1 MKNPCLPKHKHK
13 RLNRVYTMWQLK
25 NKHFRHMKLKLF
37 LLPIILLNLFV
48 YNTIDAQSVSFL
60 PGETL
65 PLDYSK
71 IFINGSGYDNG
82 TVCYFNKGKG
92 MLTIGIE
99 VQMDNV
105 ASWEEQRVA
114 LYYNG
119 SWHQIFELWTG
130 NPASFTSYPSW
141 DVNRFTTAGVY
152 DKLGGDITKTKITER
167 ANSAGFGSSFY
178 LKNLGFLSRYNGN
191 YLPQAGDVVNRITP
205 ADYTNFD
212 LQTEAFTST
221 YNYPVHDPAIS
232 SGVQAVLNTYSRSH
246 ADQTIGNLPGVG
258 CFQESPGRY
267 IVYINL
273 VNLPPDMLESGN
285 FRVHLYQNA
294 NTANDR
300 IYEWVY
306 NNQNFMNN
314 APISLTASQNLCG
327 KVTLNWGNG
336 SNTLPTDGNLTLKT
350 AIFRNGTFLAM
361 VNNSVNTY
369 NDLTAAQDVE
379 YQYSLRHVAFSE
391 SGKTYWRSPVTSNVT
406 GFIKKSPDEPISA
419 SASIDKC
426 NNKIDINW
434 SYNGTNPDRFRINY
448 STISTGTFAPLTTT
462 LSGGSRSYAHTGVTR
477 GQQLYY
483 RIYAINTCSVFSTSY
498 AVCDGISPAD
508 PAMATSVTATT
519 NTLTNTV
526 DLTWTDNANNETK
539 YEIVRTDDEGN
550 TVLTQINAGASSYS
564 DNAAAACRL
573 YTYKIRVYNDCV
585 LSGITSVSSATAT
598 LPPPSLGNT
607 FDATHKLTASKGYYS
622 NRVELQWSNNNGL
635 NVDLFKIY
643 RKQLGTALDSV
654 QISTAPAGSALYVDN
669 TADARVFYRYT
680 IIGVKNCNGSDLVTN
695 ITSDIGFRNPT
706 GLVSGHIEYNG
717 GIAVGG
723 AKVFVQQSGAVG
735 GNSLDFNNN
744 GTLTINDAATLEPG
758 AQLRCEFWLNPT
770 TATGSIVNKGTAF
783 SFSHNGTNWVASIT
797 ASAAASVTIPTSS
810 VSVGNW
816 NHIAMIYNGSVF
828 KTFINGIFSGSV
840 AATGSI
846 TDNTNNLVFGSA
858 TSDFYLD
865 EFRLMGQAASDSII
879 SVESN
884 RILNGDETGFNCNL
898 HFNEA
903 VGSYAYDVSKVG
915 TFFNGNHGTMSTNV
929 SWSTNKPTSSQL
941 GYFGVTNALGNY
953 LVTGIQYLGTGE
965 NFNLVPSYV
974 THSFTPNSRS
984 VYIGD
989 GSFVY
994 NNQDFIDNSS
1004 FSVTGT
1010 LFYKNTTCAVPD
1022 AVLTLDGNA
1031 IISGGQQVKTDANGT
1046 FSITVPIGNHYIGIE
1061 KTGHDMVLGGRYPVT
1076 GTRNFQAPVSGIQ
1089 FLDSTLRK
1097 VVGRVVG
1104 GDVQG
1109 DKIANLGKSINNIGK
1124 AYIKLASPSSS
1135 SPCFTTSVITNTL
1148 TGEYEFNIPPVQYEI
1163 AQAYVMSNSLT
1174 ISMTVPNSLKFQS
1187 NTFDLTNTIFE
1198 KTEKDSLFV
1207 TLGTGTNQRDSLI
1220 GIDSVSY
1227 HKRIDFIHYST
1238 PTLGLSD
1245 TIGGRFIG
1253 EKYVTLP
1260 TTPSSTVSIIP
1271 SSTSNWGPLNFPVF
1285 KQGNRYKAKITAVQ
1299 TYTNGDTPSMVD
1311 TVKLNGLVTIAN
1323 NLVDGID
1330 PTPNVSLN
1338 NGVAYYSFTC
1348 GSPNTATY
1356 TPNFL
1361 SYTKA
1366 MQINI
1371 TPEGQPTYS
1380 LSPNATTTV
1389 SPGYNMYR
1397 AYVTGAL
1404 LDGTGFATVGPERI
1418 DMILRDPPGS
1428 GSSSTWSSGTS
1439 TSKVENIYNGGGVN
1453 QELSTEI
1460 AVGTKQYVGLGVAVE
1475 IETGTE
1481 LEVGLQTTI
1490 SGGKANQYTETV
1502 TTLNEVSTRDDAD
1515 NVGAK
1520 ADIFVGRSRNWYMG
1534 PTINIEMRPASTC
1547 TMVECVGPTIGG
1559 YRLAKIS
1566 GLSLAPGEVK
1576 TRFSYTQNEI
1586 EENVIPTLEAL
1597 RLSFFTRAGSRY
1609 TSVVPVSD
1617 SRFGANN
1624 DDPLWA
1630 SPSSTTPA
1638 VFEKAFDRSG
1648 PSYTF
1653 NYATGTNTVITYINN
1668 NVFPP
1673 AVSTATLPIEVED
1686 SVRIINN
1693 QIRLWKEALKDNE
1706 KEKYQCVNNLAGS
1719 LVDNFSLG
1727 SAVLN
1732 NAYTVSFEDTEE
1744 KSFEYSQDA
1753 AATYTVKAKVAGT
1766 GVEFEG
1772 GTTLNYSR
1780 SVTQSTTTTTENTF
1794 QYTLTDGDPGDLMSV
1809 DVYRMPMGNVF
1820 VTRGGQT
1827 MCPYE
1832 DKVVLHYF
1840 DPTNPSAWISSHTYN
1855 ENGFHTLSPATIK
1868 REVPDIVI
1876 DGSTS
1881 STKYNIPSNQAAS
1894 FQLQLS
1900 NQSLLT
1906 VNNSVDLQV
1915 RIESTSN
1922 PNGAI
1927 LKIDGQNAN
1936 DVFNIPSGGSVNK
1949 VLTVERGPVEIEYD
1963 SLMVIFSSAC
1973 SSDIADTAYVS
1984 VHFIPT
1990 CTDLAIT
1997 VPTNNFIVNNSNN
2010 SLQNIVIGDY
2020 NYNYGAAINSSTL
2033 TSPAHPYYG
2042 FEKIGYEIKPSNT
2055 STWLQIQE
2063 FYKYPTA
2070 VGSNSLYP
2078 IPNNQVYTQ
2087 YSWSVTPN
2095 NYADGNYEIRAVSS
2109 CYNKDGSYATVY
2121 SPVLQ
2126 GVMDR
2131 VNPHPFGTPSP
2142 ADGILDPNDDISI
2155 QFNEPIDISSLN
2167 YAPISNPGSTFDIR
2181 GVLNGTTLR
2190 HSESLNFDGTAD
2202 YAEVTGG
2209 VSLQKRSFTFEF
2221 WAKFNPTGVEQT
2233 VISQGTDAVQKM
2245 SIGFDAANKLKFAM
2259 GGQIALSINPIT
2271 LPTDWHHYVVVYDY
2285 PNADASLFVDGALA
2299 GTNNNFLVDYIG
2311 SGKLAFGKALPA
2323 NNNFLNGN
2331 AHEIRLWSK
2340 ARTISE
2346 ITVTMNKALS
2356 RNQSGLVYNWKMDE
2370 ATGAVASDDIRS
2382 RNADI
2387 YGATWEVNPN
2397 GNAVQL
2403 SSATNDNIKVSS
2415 GNIAINK
2422 EMDFTLE
2429 FWFNSTQSGVSTL
2442 FSNGEGIATS
2452 ADSLDAWTI
2461 QKDAAGK
2468 IHVYHKGLDFV
2479 ASTTNYYDG
2488 SWHHFALVMQRTGN
2502 LSAYVDGNLQ
2512 NSIQGISFNNLAG
2525 ANMYLGAKAVI
2536 AGTTTTLSNYFDGK
2550 MDEFRLWNTAR
2561 KAEQVKRDK
2570 QNRMLGNEHGLLAYL
2585 PFENY
2590 TVVLGTPS
2598 LTPTFNNQS
2607 LETLTVTSQS
2617 AATLIAQTPT
2627 IKLPRPIQSVNYTW
2641 SLNNDKII
2649 LTTNTSPDQLENVT
2663 LDITVKNALDMHGNK
2678 MQSPKTWIAYINKN
2692 QVKWQDDQF
2701 DFEKTVDSVITF
2713 VAPIVNSGGAQ
2724 KAFTID
2730 GLPSWMTANI
2740 TSGTIAP
2747 NSVQNITFTIPAGG
2761 SIGDYDAEVSV
2772 TTDFNFAEI
2781 LRVNLKV
2788 KGTAPTWT
2796 VNPANFN
2803 YSMNIFGQ
2811 LKIDNVIATN
2821 IGNKI
2826 AAFNNGVICGVA
2838 NLQYLPAY
2846 DRYEVFLNVYSNQI
2860 TGDSIRFN
2868 IYDAASGL
2876 TFVNV
2881 TPSLMFVDNDIV
2893 GTVTSPITFVANTE
2907 ISRNIP
2913 LNAGWTW
2920 VSFPLK
2926 SNKLL
2931 TSNSLM
2937 TSITPSNGDIST
2949 GITDYDQYDSGMG
2962 WIGNI
2967 SQNGGYKNNQSYK
2980 IKKAIADTLI
2990 HIGARLN
2997 PDSAQAQIN
3006 VVPGWNWIGYV
3017 SNKNVGVAEAL
3028 GNYNAQTG
3036 DLIKSQY
3043 EFAYYDNLIGWTGSL
3058 THMKPTLGYMLKSTG
3073 TSTFSYP
3080 LSTFIGK
3087 MAQTTDVNQVA
3098 QNIFPFTPEQYSN
3111 TMSAII
3117 TSNICNDALDN
3128 GNVAVG
3134 AFDNTNTLRGYAY
3147 PTLVNSNYKFF
3158 LTLYSNTDGEN
3169 LNIKYFNTTDGLVA
3183 PTNTVITFA
3192 TDALVGTP
3200 SSPFIANVAVSEACH
3215 VVEITTGVNQID
3227 NSNTINVYPN
3237 PFEDNLTLTFTKS
3250 VNAKIELLDVLG
3262 KVVYSS
3268 DIKDKKEFN
3277 MNLDRNK
3284 TNLAIGMYYIRLTGD
3299 VNTQIK
3305 VVKTK

>member
-1 MKNPCLPKHKHK
+1 MA
-13 RLNRVYTMWQLK
+13 
-25 NKHFRHMKLKLF
+25 LF
-37 LLPIILLNLFV
+37 
-48 YNTIDAQSVSFL
+48 Y
-60 PGETL
+60 G
-65 PLDYSK
+65 
-71 IFINGSGYDNG
+71 G
-82 TVCYFNKGKG
+82 T
-92 MLTIGIE
+92 
-99 VQMDNV
+99 
-105 ASWEEQRVA
+105 
-114 LYYNG
+114 
-119 SWHQIFELWTG
+119 WHQVYEVWTG
-130 NPASFTSYPSW
+130 TPNTFTSNSAW
-141 DVNRFTTAGVY
+141 DVNRYATAGVY
-152 DKLGGDITKTKITER
+152 PSLPAVSNDSKIVEYNTSGG
-167 ANSAGFGSSFY
+167 AGSSY
-178 LKNLGFLSRYNGN
+178 LVNKGNLRRYNGN
-191 YLPQAGDVVNRITP
+191 YLPLAGDVVNR
-205 ADYTNFD
+205 TNVSQYANFSI
-212 LQTEAFTST
+212 QTIPFSNS
-221 YNYPVHDPAIS
+221 YNYPVSNPDIAT
-232 SGVQAVLNTYSRSH
+232 GVQAVSVGADRNH
-246 ADQTIGNLPGVG
+246 ANQNIGNLPGVG
-258 CFQESPGRY
+258 AYEPAGGRG

-273 VNLPPDMLESGN
+273 SNLPPDMLELGN
-285 FRVHLYQNA
+285 FRVHLYQNS
-294 NTANDR
+294 NTAHDR

-306 NNQNFMNN
+306 TNQNFMTN
-314 APISLTASQNLCG
+314 APLSLSASNNKCG
-327 KVTLNWGNG
+327 MVTLNWGN
-336 SNTLPTDGNLTLKT
+336 STNTMPTDGTMDLKT
-350 AIFRNGTFLAM
+350 VIFRDGNYLAM
-361 VNNSVNTY
+361 VNGNVSTY
-369 NDLTAAQDVE
+369 NDVTAAQDVT
-379 YQYSLRHVAFSE
+379 YQYSLKHVAWSE
-391 SGKTYWRSPVTSNVT
+391 SYHTYFKSPSCSNVS
-406 GFIKKSPDEPISA
+406 GNVKPSPDEPITTT
-419 SASIDKC
+419 ASIDKC
-426 NNKIDINW
+426 DNKIVLNW
-434 SYNGTNPDRFRINY
+434 GFNGVNPDRFRIDY
-448 STISTGTFAPLTTT
+448 STTSTGTYTTITST
-462 LSGGSRSYAHTGVTR
+462 LGGGTRSYTHTGLLR
-477 GQQLYY
+477 GQNYFY
-483 RIYAINTCSVFSTSY
+483 RLYAISSCSVLSTTY
-498 AVCDGISPAD
+498 ASCNGISPAD
-508 PAMATSVTATT
+508 PTMATSITAVS
-519 NTLTNTV
+519 NTVTNTV
-526 DLTWTDNANNETK
+526 DLTWADNANNETK
-539 YEIVRTDDEGN
+539 YQIVRTDDEGN
-550 TVLTQINAGASSYS
+550 TVLTDVNANQTVYNDAS
-564 DNAAAACRL
+564 AAACRL
-573 YTYKIRVYNDCV
+573 YTYKIRVFNDCV
-585 LSGITSVSSATAT
+585 LSGIVSTSQATVT
-598 LPPPSLGNT
+598 LPPPNLSNT
-607 FDATHKLTASKGYYS
+607 FNSTKKITASKGYFS
-622 NRVELQWSNNNGL
+622 NRVELSWSNNNGL
-635 NVDLFKIY
+635 NIDVFKIY
-643 RKQLGTALDSV
+643 RKQLGTLLDSV
-654 QISTAPAGSALYVDN
+654 QIAAPNAGSGLYVDN

-680 IIGVKNCNGSDLVTN
+680 IVGVKQCNGADLLTN
-695 ITSDIGFRNPT
+695 ISSDIGFRNPT
-706 GLVSGHIEYNG
+706 GLVSGHIEYTG

-723 AKVFVQQSGAVG
+723 AKVFVQQSGSSLA
-735 GNSLDFNNN
+735 GNSLKFSPT
-744 GTLTINDAATLEPG
+744 GTLSIADGVKLEPG
-758 AQLRCEFWLNPT
+758 AQMRCEFWLKPT
-770 TATGSIVNKGTAF
+770 IAATGNILNKANAF
-783 SFSHNGTNWVASIT
+783 SFSYNGTNWVAGIYTGGTQKTVTVPT
-797 ASAAASVTIPTSS
+797 ASVIIN
-810 VSVGNW
+810 NW
-816 NHIAMIYNGSVF
+816 NHVAMVYTGSAFKIFMNGVYS
-828 KTFINGIFSGSV
+828 SSV

-846 TDNTNNLVFGSA
+846 DDNANNLVFGGA
-858 TSDFYLD
+858 TTDFYLD
-865 EFRLMGQAASDSII
+865 EFRLLGQSQTDSVI
-879 SVESN
+879 SVEAN
-884 RILNGDETGFNCNL
+884 RILNGDEASFKCNL
-898 HFNEA
+898 HFNEN

-915 TFFNGNHGTMSTNV
+915 NFFNENHAAFTNTNV
-929 SWSTNKPTSSQL
+929 AWSADIPTSSQL

-953 LVTGIQYLGTGE
+953 VVSGIQYIGSGE
-965 NFNLVPSYV
+965 NFNLVPNYQ
-974 THSFTPNSRS
+974 THAFTPNSRA

-989 GSFVY
+989 GTNVF
-994 NNQDFIDNSS
+994 NNQDFIDISS
-1004 FSVTGT
+1004 FPVTGS
-1010 LFYKNTTCAVPD
+1010 LFYKGTTCAVSD

-1031 IISGGQQVKTDANGT
+1031 MISGGQQVKTDANGT
-1046 FSITVPIGNHYIGIE
+1046 FSISVPIGNHYIGIE

-1076 GTRNFQAPVSGIQ
+1076 GTHNFQAPISGIT
-1089 FLDSTLRK
+1089 FRDSTLRK

-1124 AYIKLASPSSS
+1124 AYIELASPLTGA
-1135 SPCFTTSVITNTL
+1135 PCFTTAVITNTV
-1148 TGEYEFNIPPVQYEI
+1148 TGEYEFNIPPVQYKI
-1163 AQAYVMSNSLT
+1163 TQAYVMTNSVNINIAT
-1174 ISMTVPNSLKFQS
+1174 PNSLKFPS
-1187 NTFDLTNTIFE
+1187 NTFDLTNTIF
-1198 KTEKDSLFV
+1198 KTTEKDSIFV
-1207 TLGTGTNQRDSLI
+1207 TLGSGSTLRDSLI
-1220 GIDSVSY
+1220 DIDSVSF

-1238 PTLGLSD
+1238 PTLGLTD
-1245 TIGGRFIG
+1245 TLGNRFIG
-1253 EKYVTLP
+1253 EKFVTLP
-1260 TTPSSTVSIIP
+1260 TTPASTVSVIP
-1271 SSTSNWGPLNFPVF
+1271 SSTSNWGPLGFPVF
-1285 KQGNRYKAKITAVQ
+1285 KQKNYYKARITAVQ
-1299 TYTNGDTPSMVD
+1299 TYTNSDTPSMVD
-1311 TVKLNGLVTIAN
+1311 TVKLNGLVTVAN
-1323 NLVDGID
+1323 NLIDGVD
-1330 PTPNVSLN
+1330 PNPNVSLN
-1338 NGVAYYSFTC
+1338 NGVAYYPFIC

-1371 TPEGQPTYS
+1371 TPEGQPSYS

-1397 AYVTGAL
+1397 AYVLGAL

-1439 TSKVENIYNGGGVN
+1439 TTKVENIYNGGGVN
-1453 QELSTEI
+1453 QELSAEI

-1515 NVGAK
+1515 NVGAS

-1547 TMVECVGPTIGG
+1547 TLIECVGPNIGG
-1559 YRLAKIS
+1559 FRLAKIS

-1609 TSVVPVSD
+1609 TSVVSPSD

-1630 SPSSTTPA
+1630 TPSSTTPA
-1638 VFEKAFDRSG
+1638 VYEKALDRTG

-1653 NYATGTNTVITYINN
+1653 NYATGTNTVVTYVNN
-1668 NVFPP
+1668 NTIP
-1673 AVSTATLPIEVED
+1673 ASVSTATLPIEVED

-1706 KEKYQCVNNLAGS
+1706 KEKHQCVNNIAGT

-1727 SAVLN
+1727 SAILN
-1732 NAYTVSFEDTEE
+1732 NAYTVSFEDAEE
-1744 KSFEYSQDA
+1744 KSFEFSQDA

-1780 SVTQSTTTTTENTF
+1780 SVNTSTAITTENTF

-1820 VTRGGQT
+1820 ITRGGQT

-1832 DKVVLHYF
+1832 DALVLHYY
-1840 DPTNPSAWISSHTYN
+1840 DPAAPTAWISSHTYN
-1855 ENGFHTLSPATIK
+1855 AAGFQTIAPATIR
-1868 REVPDIVI
+1868 REVPDIII

-1881 STKYNIPSNQAAS
+1881 STKFNIPSNQLAS

-1906 VNNSVDLQV
+1906 VNNAVDLQV
-1915 RIESTSN
+1915 RVESTSN

-1936 DVFNIPSGGSVNK
+1936 DIFNIPSGGSVNK
-1949 VLTVERGPVEIEYD
+1949 VLTVERGPIEIEYD

-1990 CTDLAIT
+1990 CTDLGIM

-2010 SLQNIVIGDY
+2010 SLQNLIIGDY
-2020 NYNYGAAINSSTL
+2020 NYNYGAALNTSTL

-2042 FEKIGYEIKPSNT
+2042 FEKIGFEIKPSN
-2055 STWLQIQE
+2055 SSSWLQIQE
-2063 FYKYPTA
+2063 FYKYPAA

-2087 YSWSVTPN
+2087 YSWSVTPAS
-2095 NYADGNYEIRAVSS
+2095 YADGNYEIRGVSS

-2142 ADGILDPNDDISI
+2142 GDGILDPNDDISI

-2167 YAPISNPGSTFDIR
+2167 YAPISNPNSTFDIR
-2181 GVLNGTTLR
+2181 GVLNGTAIR

-2209 VSLQKRSFTFEF
+2209 ASLQKRSFTFEF
-2221 WAKFNPTGVEQT
+2221 WAKFNPTGAEQT

-2245 SIGFDAANKLKFAM
+2245 SIGFSAANELKFAL
-2259 GGQIALSINPIT
+2259 GSQIALSTNPIT
-2271 LPTDWHHYVVVYDY
+2271 LPTDWHHYAVVYDY
-2285 PNADASLFVDGALA
+2285 PNADVSLFVDGALA
-2299 GTNNNFLVDYIG
+2299 GTNNNFLVDYLG
-2311 SGKLAFGKALPA
+2311 TGKLAFGKALPA

-2346 ITVTMNKALS
+2346 ITVTMNKVLS
-2356 RNQSGLVYNWKMDE
+2356 RNQSGLLYNWKMDE
-2370 ATGAVASDDIRS
+2370 ATGTVSADDIRS

-2403 SSATNDNIKVSS
+2403 TSASNDHIQVSS

-2429 FWFNSTQSGVSTL
+2429 FWFNSTQPGVSTL
-2442 FSNGEGIATS
+2442 FSNGEGIATT

-2461 QKDAAGK
+2461 QKDAAGA

-2479 ASTTNYYDG
+2479 ASTTNYFDG
-2488 SWHHFALVMQRTGN
+2488 SWHHFALVMQRSAN

-2512 NSIQGISFNNLAG
+2512 NSVQGINFNNLAG

-2536 AGTTTTLSNYFDGK
+2536 AGPTTTLSNYFDGK
-2550 MDEFRLWNTAR
+2550 LDEFRLWSTAR
-2561 KAEQVKRDK
+2561 KTEQVKRDK

-2598 LTPTFNNQS
+2598 LTPTFNNQA
-2607 LETLTVTSQS
+2607 LTTLTITPQG
-2617 AATLIAQTPT
+2617 AATLVAQTPT

-2649 LTTNTSPDQLENVT
+2649 LSTNTSPDQLENVT
-2663 LDITVKNALDMHGNK
+2663 LDVTVQNALDMHGNK

-2740 TSGTIAP
+2740 TSGVIAP

-2761 SIGDYDAEVSV
+2761 SIGEYDAEVSV

-2788 KGTAPTWT
+2788 KGIAPTWT
-2796 VNPANFN
+2796 VNPSDFN

-2811 LKIDNVIATN
+2811 LRIDNVIATN
-2821 IGNKI
+2821 PESKI

-2868 IYDAASGL
+2868 IYDAESGL

-2881 TPSLMFVDNDIV
+2881 TPSLMFVENDVV
-2893 GTVTSPITFVANTE
+2893 GTVTNPITFVANTE
-2907 ISRNIP
+2907 IARDIP
-2913 LNAGWTW
+2913 LHAGWTW

-2937 TSITPSNGDIST
+2937 TSITPSNGDVST
-2949 GITDYDQYDSGMG
+2949 AITDYDQYDASLG

-2980 IKKAIADTLI
+2980 IKKAVADTLV
-2990 HIGARLN
+2990 HIGMRLN
-2997 PDSAQAQIN
+2997 PDSVQAQIS
-3006 VVPGWNWIGYV
+3006 VVPGWNWIGFV

-3028 GNYNAQTG
+3028 GNYNAMTG

-3058 THMKPTLGYMLKSTG
+3058 TDMKPTLGYMLKSTG

-3087 MAQTTDVNQVA
+3087 MVQTTTANDLT

-3117 TSNICNDALDN
+3117 TSNMCNDALDN

-3134 AFDNTNTLRGYAY
+3134 AFDNTNTLRGFAY
-3147 PTLVNSNYKFF
+3147 PTLVNNDYKFF
-3158 LTLYSNTDGEN
+3158 LTLYSNGNGES
-3169 LNIKYFNTTDGLVA
+3169 LNIKYFNTTDGFVT
-3183 PTNTVITFA
+3183 PTNTLVTFA

-3200 SSPFIANVAVSEACH
+3200 STPFVAEVDDSLACRVVNIATSVNEIANTDAVS
-3215 VVEITTGVNQID
+3215 
-3227 NSNTINVYPN
+3227 VYPN
-3237 PFEDNLTLTFTKS
+3237 PFEDNLTLTFNRAIT
-3250 VNAKIELLDVLG
+3250 AKIELLDVLG

-3268 DIKDKKEFN
+3268 TIKDKKEFN
-3277 MNLDRNK
+3277 MNFDRTK
-3284 TNLAIGMYYIRLTGD
+3284 ANLAGGMYYIRLTGD
-3299 VNTQIK
+3299 VNQQIK

>member
-1 MKNPCLPKHKHK
+1 M
-13 RLNRVYTMWQLK
+13 RT
-25 NKHFRHMKLKLF
+25 KLLVS
-37 LLPIILLNLFV
+37 IILVGMSYF
-48 YNTIDAQSVSFL
+48 TSIAQSVTQL
-60 PGETL
+60 PGESTIN
-65 PLDYSK
+65 YSAV
-71 IFINGSGYDNG
+71 FNGNGQHNG
-82 TVCYFNKGKG
+82 TVCYFNKAKG
-92 MLTIGIE
+92 MLFLSME
-99 VQMDNV
+99 VQKDGL
-105 ASWEEQRVA
+105 ASWQENRVA
-114 LYYNG
+114 LYYGG
-119 SWHQIFELWTG
+119 SWHQIFQIWWT
-130 NPASFTSYPSW
+130 NPPGTFTSHTSW
-141 DVNRFTTAGVY
+141 DVNRFSTAGAY
-152 DKLGGDITKTKITER
+152 DVHASLSNATKITEYNTSG
-167 ANSAGFGSSFY
+167 AEGSSY
-178 LKNLGFLSRYNGN
+178 IINDGNLRRYNGS
-191 YLPQAGDVVNRITP
+191 YLPLAGDVVNRMNTSQ
-205 ADYTNFD
+205 YNNFSI
-212 LQTEAFTST
+212 QTAGYST
-221 YNYPVHDPAIS
+221 AYNYPVHNPSIS
-232 SGVQAVLNTYSRSH
+232 SGVQAVTVGADKDH
-246 ADQTIGNLPGVG
+246 ANQTIGNLPGIG
-258 CFQESPGRY
+258 SYEQAGGRGM
-267 IVYINL
+267 VYICL
-273 VNLPPDMLESGN
+273 TNLPPDMLELGN

-294 NTANDR
+294 NTAHDR

-306 NNQNFMNN
+306 NNQNFMTN
-314 APISLTASQNLCG
+314 APLSLTATNNKCG
-327 KVTLNWGNG
+327 MVTLNWGNA
-336 SNTLPTDGNLTLKT
+336 SNTMPSDGTMDLKTVIFRDGNY
-350 AIFRNGTFLAM
+350 LAM
-361 VNNSVNTY
+361 VNGNVSTY
-369 NDLTAAQDVE
+369 NDLTAAQNVT
-379 YQYSLRHVAFSE
+379 YQYSLKHVAWSE
-391 SGKTYWRSPVTSNVT
+391 SYHTYFRSPSCSNVS
-406 GFIKKSPDEPISA
+406 GNVKPSPDEPISPTA
-419 SASIDKC
+419 SDDKC
-426 NNKIDINW
+426 NNKIDLNW
-434 SYNGTNPDRFRINY
+434 SYNGVNPDRFRIDY
-448 STISTGTFAPLTTT
+448 SMSSTGTFTTITNT
-462 LSGGSRSYAHTGVTR
+462 LNGGARSYSHTGLTR
-477 GQQLYY
+477 GVQYYY
-483 RIYAINTCSVFSTSY
+483 RIYAISSCSVLSTSY
-498 AVCDGISPAD
+498 ATCDGISPAD
-508 PAMATSVTATT
+508 PAMATSVTAVS
-519 NTLTNTV
+519 NTVTNTV
-526 DLTWTDNANNETK
+526 DLTWADNANNETK
-539 YEIVRTDDEGN
+539 YQIVRTDDEGN
-550 TVLTQINAGASSYS
+550 TVLTDVNPNQTSYNDAS
-564 DNAAAACRL
+564 AAACRL
-573 YTYKIRVYNDCV
+573 YTYKIRAFNDCV
-585 LSGITSVSSATAT
+585 LSGIVSTSQATVT
-598 LPPPSLGNT
+598 LPPPNLSNT
-607 FDATHKLTASKGYYS
+607 FDATHKITASKGYFS
-622 NRVELQWSNNNGL
+622 NRVELSWGNNNGL
-635 NVDLFKIY
+635 NIDIFKIY

-654 QISTAPAGSALYVDN
+654 QIAAPNAGSGLYVDN

-680 IIGVKNCNGSDLVTN
+680 IVGVKQCNGSDLLTN
-695 ITSDIGFRNPT
+695 ISSDIGFRNPT
-706 GLVSGHIEYNG
+706 GLVSGHIEYTG

-723 AKVFVQQSGAVG
+723 AKVFVQQSGSTVA
-735 GNSLDFNNN
+735 GNSLKFSPT
-744 GTLTINDAATLEPG
+744 GTLSIADGVKLEPG
-758 AQLRCEFWLNPT
+758 AQMRCEFWLKPT
-770 TATGSIVNKGTAF
+770 TAATGNILNKANAF
-783 SFSHNGTNWVASIT
+783 SFSYNGTSWIAGIYTGGSQK
-797 ASAAASVTIPTSS
+797 TIAVPASS
-810 VSVGNW
+810 VIINNW
-816 NHIAMIYNGSVF
+816 NQISMIYNGSAFKVF
-828 KTFINGIFSGSV
+828 ANGIYTGSV
-840 AATGSI
+840 AATGNVD
-846 TDNTNNLVFGSA
+846 DNTNSLIFGDA
-858 TSDFYLD
+858 LTDFYLD
-865 EFRLMGQAASDSII
+865 EFRLIGQSQTDSVI

-884 RILNGDETGFNCNL
+884 RILNGDETAFKCNL
-898 HFNEA
+898 HFNEN

-915 TFFNGNHGTMSTNV
+915 SFFNENHAAFTNTNV
-929 SWSTNKPTSSQL
+929 AWSTDIPTSSQL

-953 LVTGIQYLGTGE
+953 LVSGIQYLGSGE
-965 NFNLVPSYV
+965 NFNLVPNYQ
-974 THSFTPNSRS
+974 THQFTPNSRA

-989 GSFVY
+989 GTNVF
-994 NNQDFIDNSS
+994 NNQDFIDISS
-1004 FSVTGT
+1004 FPVTGS
-1010 LFYKNTTCAVPD
+1010 LFYKGTTCAVPD

-1046 FSITVPIGNHYIGIE
+1046 FSISVPIGNHYIGIE

-1076 GTRNFQAPVSGIQ
+1076 GTHNFQAPVSGITFQ
-1089 FLDSTLRK
+1089 DSTLRK

-1124 AYIKLASPSSS
+1124 AYIELATPLTG
-1135 SPCFTTSVITNTL
+1135 SPCFTTSVITNTA
-1148 TGEYEFNIPPVQYEI
+1148 TGEYEFNIPPVQYKI
-1163 AQAYVMSNSLT
+1163 TQAYVMTNSVNINIAT
-1174 ISMTVPNSLKFQS
+1174 PNSLVFPG

-1198 KTEKDSLFV
+1198 TTEKDSIFV
-1207 TLGTGTNQRDSLI
+1207 TLGSGPTLRDSLI
-1220 GIDSVSY
+1220 DIDSVSF
-1227 HKRIDFIHYST
+1227 HKRIDFIHYSA
-1238 PTLGLSD
+1238 PTLSLTD
-1245 TIGGRFIG
+1245 TLGNRFIG
-1253 EKYVTLP
+1253 EKFVTLP
-1260 TTPSSTVSIIP
+1260 TTPTSTISVVP
-1271 SSTSNWGPLNFPVF
+1271 SSTSNWGPLGFPVF
-1285 KQGNRYKAKITAVQ
+1285 KQKNSYKAKITAVQ
-1299 TYTNGDTPSMVD
+1299 TYSNTDGSNPLD
-1311 TVKLNGLVTIAN
+1311 TVKLNGLVTVAN
-1323 NLVDGID
+1323 NLIDGVD
-1330 PTPNVSLN
+1330 PNPNVPLN

-1371 TPEGQPTYS
+1371 TPEGQPSYS

-1397 AYVTGAL
+1397 AYVIGAL

-1439 TSKVENIYNGGGVN
+1439 TTKVENIYNGGGVN

-1515 NVGAK
+1515 NVGAS

-1534 PTINIEMRPASTC
+1534 PTINIELRPASTC
-1547 TMVECVGPTIGG
+1547 TMVECVGPTITVGANS

-1576 TRFSYTQNEI
+1576 TRFSYTQKEI

-1609 TSVVPVSD
+1609 TTTVTPSD

-1638 VFEKAFDRSG
+1638 VFEKALDRSG

-1653 NYATGTNTVITYINN
+1653 NYATGTNTVITYVNN
-1668 NVFPP
+1668 NVVPP

-1706 KEKYQCVNNLAGS
+1706 KEKHQCVNNLAGS

-1732 NAYTVSFEDTEE
+1732 NAYTVSFEDAEE
-1744 KSFEYSQDA
+1744 KSFEFSQDA

-1780 SVTQSTTTTTENTF
+1780 SVNTSTAITTENTF

-1820 VTRGGQT
+1820 ITRGGQT

-1832 DKVVLHYF
+1832 DALVLHYYNPA
-1840 DPTNPSAWISSHTYN
+1840 DPTAWISSHTYN
-1855 ENGFHTLSPATIK
+1855 AAGFQTIAPATIR
-1868 REVPDIVI
+1868 REVPEIVV

-1881 STKYNIPSNQAAS
+1881 STKYNIPSNQMAS

-1906 VNNSVDLQV
+1906 VNNAVDLQV
-1915 RIESTSN
+1915 RVESTSN
-1922 PNGAI
+1922 PDGAI

-1936 DVFNIPSGGSVNK
+1936 DIFNIPSGGSVNK

-1963 SLMVIFSSAC
+1963 SLMIIFSSAC
-1973 SSDIADTAYVS
+1973 SEDIADTAYVS

-2010 SLQNIVIGDY
+2010 SLQNVIIGDY
-2020 NYNYGAAINSSTL
+2020 NYNYGVAVNSSTL

-2042 FEKIGYEIKPSNT
+2042 FEKIGYEIKPSNS

-2070 VGSNSLYP
+2070 VGSNSLFP
-2078 IPNNQVYTQ
+2078 IPNNQVFTQ
-2087 YSWSVTPN
+2087 YSWSVTPTS
-2095 NYADGNYEIRAVSS
+2095 YADGNYEIRAVSS

-2142 ADGILDPNDDISI
+2142 ADGILDPNDDIAI

-2167 YAPISNPGSTFDIR
+2167 YAPISNPNSTFDIR
-2181 GVLNGTTLR
+2181 GVLNGTAIR
-2190 HSESLNFDGTAD
+2190 HSESLNFDGAAD

-2209 VSLQKRSFTFEF
+2209 ASLQKRSFTFEF
-2221 WAKFNPTGVEQT
+2221 WAKFNPTGAEQT
-2233 VISQGTDAVQKM
+2233 VISQGTDAIQKM
-2245 SIGFDAANKLKFAM
+2245 TIGFDATDRLKFAL
-2259 GGQIALSINPIT
+2259 GSQIALTTNPIT
-2271 LPTDWHHYVVVYDY
+2271 LPTDWHHYAVVYDY
-2285 PNADASLFVDGALA
+2285 PNSDVSLFIDGALA
-2299 GTNNNFLVDYIG
+2299 GTNNNFLVDYLG
-2311 SGKLAFGKALPA
+2311 TGKLAFGKALPA

-2340 ARTISE
+2340 VRTISD
-2346 ITVTMNKALS
+2346 ITVTMNKVLS
-2356 RNQSGLVYNWKMDE
+2356 RNQSGLLYNWKLDE
-2370 ATGAVASDDIRS
+2370 ATGIVAADDIRS

-2397 GNAVQL
+2397 GNSVQL
-2403 SSATNDNIKVSS
+2403 TSASNDNIQVSS

-2429 FWFNSTQSGVSTL
+2429 FWYNSTQPGVSTL

-2452 ADSLDAWTI
+2452 ADSVDAWTI
-2461 QKDAAGK
+2461 QKDAAGA

-2488 SWHHFALVMQRTGN
+2488 NWHHFALVMQRTGN

-2512 NSIQGISFNNLAG
+2512 NSVQGINFNNLSG
-2525 ANMYLGAKAVI
+2525 ANLYLGAKAVI
-2536 AGTTTTLSNYFDGK
+2536 AGSTTTLSDYFDGK
-2550 MDEFRLWNTAR
+2550 IDEFRLWSTAR
-2561 KAEQVKRDK
+2561 KTEQVKRDK

-2590 TVVLGTPS
+2590 TVVAGTPS
-2598 LTPTFNNQS
+2598 LTPTFNNQA
-2607 LETLTVTSQS
+2607 LTTLTITPQGGS
-2617 AATLIAQTPT
+2617 TLVAQTPT
-2627 IKLPRPIQSVNYTW
+2627 IKLPRPVQSVNYTW

-2663 LDITVKNALDMHGNK
+2663 LDVTVQNALDMHGNK

-2692 QVKWQDDQF
+2692 QVKWQDDEF
-2701 DFEKTVDSVITF
+2701 NFEKTVDSVITF

-2747 NSVQNITFTIPAGG
+2747 NSVQNVTFTIPAGG
-2761 SIGDYDAEVSV
+2761 SIGEYDAEVSV

-2788 KGTAPTWT
+2788 KGISPTWT
-2796 VNPANFN
+2796 VNPADFN
-2803 YSMNIFGQ
+2803 YSMNVFGQ
-2811 LKIDNVIATN
+2811 LKIDDVIATN
-2821 IGNKI
+2821 PESKI

-2868 IYDAASGL
+2868 IYDAESGL

-2881 TPSLMFVDNDIV
+2881 TPSLMFVDNDVV
-2893 GTVTSPITFVANTE
+2893 GTVTNPITFIANTE
-2907 ISRNIP
+2907 IARDIP

-2949 GITDYDQYDSGMG
+2949 GIMDYDQYDASMG

-2967 SQNGGYKNNQSYK
+2967 SSNGGYFNNQSYK

-2990 HIGARLN
+2990 HIGMRLN

-3017 SNKNVGVAEAL
+3017 SNKNVSVTEAL
-3028 GNYNAQTG
+3028 GNYNAVTG

-3058 THMKPTLGYMLKSTG
+3058 TDMKPTLGYMLKSTG

-3087 MAQTTDVNQVA
+3087 MANQGDNIVNEVS

-3111 TMSAII
+3111 TMSAIV
-3117 TSNICNDALDN
+3117 TGNICNDALDN

-3134 AFDNTNTLRGYAY
+3134 AFDNTNTLRGFAY
-3147 PTLVNSNYKFF
+3147 PTLVNNQYKFF
-3158 LTLYSNTDGEN
+3158 LTLYSNGNGEN
-3169 LNIKYFNTTDGLVA
+3169 LNIKYFNTTDGLIA

-3200 SSPFIANVAVSEACH
+3200 SAPFVAEVDDSLACH
-3215 VVEITTGVNQID
+3215 VVQITTGVNEIV
-3227 NSNTINVYPN
+3227 NSDAVGVYPN
-3237 PFEDNLTLTFTKS
+3237 PFEDNLTLTFNKT

-3268 DIKDKKEFN
+3268 TIKDKKDFN
-3277 MNLDRNK
+3277 MNLDRNRA
-3284 TNLAIGMYYIRLTGD
+3284 NIAIGMYYIRLTGD
-3299 VNTQIK
+3299 VNQQIK

>member
-1 MKNPCLPKHKHK
+1 MKTK
-13 RLNRVYTMWQLK
+13 
-25 NKHFRHMKLKLF
+25 FLF
-37 LLPIILLNLFV
+37 TILILSFV
-48 YNTIDAQSVSFL
+48 YSITSYAQNVSIL
-60 PGETL
+60 PGEVSNIETQSVFNSDFG
-65 PLDYSK
+65 PS
-71 IFINGSGYDNG
+71 NTAGSGFSCN
-82 TVCYFNKGKG
+82 FNKGRG
-92 MLTIGIE
+92 ILSIGAEIQSDGYSSWDE
-99 VQMDNV
+99 V
-105 ASWEEQRVA
+105 RVA
-114 LYYNG
+114 FYYNG
-119 SWHQIFELWTG
+119 SWKSIYEIWANDNQVGCDWTG
-130 NPASFTSYPSW
+130 GFDQRYYTNAEYSTGAGSCNINAS
-141 DVNRFTTAGVY
+141 TTYYTNSIPGYNNCTMIGKMGGPFSDRYQRITMYNNGNLQVY
-152 DKLGGDITKTKITER
+152 H
-167 ANSAGFGSSFY
+167 N
-178 LKNLGFLSRYNGN
+178 N
-191 YLPQAGDVVNRITP
+191 YLPQ
-205 ADYTNFD
+205 
-212 LQTEAFTST
+212 
-221 YNYPVHDPAIS
+221 
-232 SGVQAVLNTYSRSH
+232 
-246 ADQTIGNLPGVG
+246 PGVIQHRSTIADNNMWG
-258 CFQESPGRY
+258 IQSRRY
-267 IVYINL
+267 TATGTTYPCQNDPNPATKKTTGYDVNNYKQFGNIEGFVYNQNTPDIGVVIINIA
-273 VNLPPDMLESGN
+273 NLPPDMLEAPNFKVHIYAKSNGN
-285 FRVHLYQNA
+285 NHN
-294 NTANDR
+294 R
-300 IYEWVY
+300 IYETTY
-306 NNQNFMNN
+306 NNQNFMTQG
-314 APISLTASQNLCG
+314 PIGLTASKNLCG
-327 KVTLNWGNG
+327 KVTLNW
-336 SNTLPTDGNLTLKT
+336 SNANNPLPDDGNVTLRNV
-350 AIFRNGTFLAM
+350 IFRNGTYLATIAGGTT
-361 VNNSVNTY
+361 TY
-369 NDLTAAQDVE
+369 DDNTAAQDVE
-379 YQYSLRHVAFSE
+379 YDYTIRHVAFSE
-391 SGKTYWRSPVTSNVT
+391 TGETYYRSPATVSVK
-406 GFIKKSPDEPISA
+406 GSVRPSPDEPITPSA
-419 SASIDKC
+419 STNKC
-426 NNKIDINW
+426 TGQVDLTW
-434 SYNGTNPDRFRINY
+434 SFNGANPDKFRIDYATNSGGPY
-448 STISTGTFAPLTTT
+448 TMITNT
-462 LSGGSRSYAHTGVTR
+462 LSGGSRSFSQTGLTR
-477 GQQLYY
+477 GQNYYY
-483 RIYAINTCSVFSTSY
+483 RIYAINSCNILSTTFATCS
-498 AVCDGISPAD
+498 GISPSD
-508 PAMATSVTATT
+508 PAMATAITAVSNSTT
-519 NTLTNTV
+519 NVIN
-526 DLTWTDNANNETK
+526 LTWTDNANNEDK
-539 YEIVRTDDEGN
+539 YQIVRTDDQGN
-550 TVLTQINAGASSYS
+550 TVLTDINANSNSYT
-564 DNAAAACRL
+564 DNSAAACRL
-573 YTYKIRVYNDCV
+573 YTYKIRVFNSCV
-585 LSGITSVSSATAT
+585 LSGITSTTQAQAT
-598 LPPPSLGNT
+598 LPPPNLNNT
-607 FDATHKLTASKGYYS
+607 FDATHKITASKGYFS
-622 NRVELQWSNNNGL
+622 NRVELSWSNNNGL
-635 NVDLFKIY
+635 NIDVFKIY

-654 QISTAPAGSALYVDN
+654 QIAAPNAGSGLYVDN

-680 IIGVKNCNGSDLVTN
+680 IVGVKSCNGADLLTN
-695 ITSDIGFRNPT
+695 ISSDIGFRNPT
-706 GLVSGHIEYNG
+706 GLVSGNIQYNG

-723 AKVFVQQSGAVG
+723 VKVYAEASPVVAA
-735 GNSLDFNNN
+735 GNSLKFSPT
-744 GTLTINDAATLEPG
+744 GILTVLDDPKLEPG
-758 AQLRCEFWLNPT
+758 SEMRCEFLIKPT
-770 TATGSIVNKGTAF
+770 SLPMAGEDFFNKNN
-783 SFSHNGTNWVASIT
+783 SFKFGYNGTVWYCGIYTSGAPTFVG
-797 ASAAASVTIPTSS
+797 IPTSS
-810 VSVGNW
+810 ITLNNW
-816 NHIAMIYNGSVF
+816 NQVSIVYNGSVLKF
-828 KTFINGIFSGSV
+828 FVNGVLAGST
-840 AATGSI
+840 ATTGSI
-846 TDNTNNLVFGSA
+846 DNTTANLVFGNA
-858 TSDFYLD
+858 NTDFYLD
-865 EFRLMGQAASDSII
+865 EFRLLGKAASDSVII
-879 SVESN
+879 AEKS
-884 RILNGDETGFNCNL
+884 RILNGNEIGFKCNL
-898 HFNEA
+898 HFNEN

-915 TFFNGNHGTMSTNV
+915 NFFNGNHAVFTNTNV
-929 SWSTNKPTSSQL
+929 AWSADIPTSSQL
-941 GYFGVTNALGNY
+941 GYFGVTDATGNY
-953 LVTGIQYLGTGE
+953 VISGIQYNGSGE
-965 NFNLVPSYV
+965 LFNLTASYL
-974 THSFTPNSRS
+974 THGFGPDNPKS
-984 VYIGD
+984 VFIGD
-989 GSFVY
+989 ATNVLNGQ
-994 NNQDFIDNSS
+994 NFIDNSS
-1004 FSVTGT
+1004 FPVTGT
-1010 LFYKNTTCAVPD
+1010 LFYKGTNCAVAD
-1022 AVLTLDGNA
+1022 AVLKLDGNA

-1046 FSITVPIGNHYIGIE
+1046 FSISVPIGNHYIEIE
-1061 KTGHDMVLGGRYPVT
+1061 KIRHDMVRGGRYPVT
-1076 GTRNFQAPVSGIQ
+1076 GTHNFQAPVSGIT
-1089 FLDSTLRK
+1089 FKDSTLRK
-1097 VVGRVVG
+1097 LVGRVVG

-1124 AYIKLASPSSS
+1124 AYIELASPLTGA
-1135 SPCFTTSVITNTL
+1135 PCFTTSVITNTA
-1148 TGEYEFNIPPVQYEI
+1148 TGEYEINIPPMQYVI
-1163 AQAYVMSNSLT
+1163 TQAYVVNST
-1174 ISMTVPNSLKFQS
+1174 SINISPNNNLKFPG
-1187 NTFDLTNTIFE
+1187 NTFDLTNTNNLT
-1198 KTEKDSLFV
+1198 TERDSIFV
-1207 TLGTGTNQRDSLI
+1207 TLGTGANQRDSLI
-1220 GIDSVSY
+1220 QVDTVQF
-1227 HKRIDFIHYST
+1227 HKRIDFINYSK
-1238 PTLGLSD
+1238 PTLGLTD
-1245 TIGGRFIG
+1245 TLGNRFIG

-1260 TTPSSTVSIIP
+1260 TTPTSTISVIPTSSN
-1271 SSTSNWGPLNFPVF
+1271 NWGPLDFPVF
-1285 KQGNRYKAKITAVQ
+1285 KQNNGYKAKITAVQ
-1299 TYTNGDTPSMVD
+1299 TYTNADTPSMVD
-1311 TVKLNGLVTIAN
+1311 TVKLNGLVTVAN
-1323 NLVDGID
+1323 NLIDGID
-1330 PTPNVSLN
+1330 PSPNVSLN
-1338 NGVAYYSFTC
+1338 NGVAYYSFIC

-1366 MQINI
+1366 MQITI
-1371 TPEGQPTYS
+1371 TPEGQPSYS

-1397 AYVTGAL
+1397 AYVLGGL

-1439 TSKVENIYNGGGVN
+1439 TSKSETIFNGGGTTMGMSA
-1453 QELSTEI
+1453 QLSC
-1460 AVGTKQYVGLGVAVE
+1460 GTKQTVGLGVAVE
-1475 IETGTE
+1475 VEIEASTTLG
-1481 LEVGLQTTI
+1481 LETTI
-1490 SGGKANQYTETV
+1490 SGGKTNGYTETV
-1502 TTLNEVSTRDDAD
+1502 TTMNEVSTRDDAD
-1515 NVGAK
+1515 NVGAA

-1547 TMVECVGPTIGG
+1547 TLVECVGPNIGG

-1609 TSVVPVSD
+1609 TSMVPVSD
-1617 SRFGANN
+1617 PRFGANN

-1638 VFEKAFDRSG
+1638 VYEKLSDRSG

-1653 NYATGTNTVITYINN
+1653 NYSTGTNTVVTYINS

-1673 AVSTATLPIEVED
+1673 ATSTATLPIEVED

-1693 QIRLWKEALKDNE
+1693 QIRLWKEALRDNE
-1706 KEKYQCVNNLAGS
+1706 KEKYQCVYNLVGT

-1727 SAVLN
+1727 SAILN
-1732 NAYTVSFEDTEE
+1732 NSYSVSFENTEE
-1744 KSFEYSQDA
+1744 KSFEFSLDG
-1753 AATYTVKAKVAGT
+1753 TRSFEIEAKVGNN
-1766 GVEFEG
+1766 GGKLEG
-1772 GTTLNYSR
+1772 AVTLNYSR
-1780 SVTQSTTTTTENTF
+1780 NENTSLTSSTENTF

-1820 VTRGGQT
+1820 ITRGGQT

-1832 DKVVLHYF
+1832 DALVLHYF
-1840 DPTNPSAWISSHTYN
+1840 NPSNPSGWISSHTYN
-1855 ENGFHTLSPATIK
+1855 ASGFQTIAPATIK
-1868 REVPDIVI
+1868 REVPEIVV

-1881 STKYNIPSNQAAS
+1881 STKFNIPSNQAAS

-1915 RIESTSN
+1915 RVESTSN

-1949 VLTVERGPVEIEYD
+1949 VLTVERGPVEINYD

-2010 SLQNIVIGDY
+2010 SLQNVIMGDY
-2020 NYNYGAAINSSTL
+2020 NYNYGVAVNSSTL

-2042 FEKIGYEIKPSNT
+2042 FEKIGYEIKPSNS

-2063 FYKYPTA
+2063 FYKYPSA

-2131 VNPHPFGTPSP
+2131 VNPAPFGTPSP

-2181 GVLNGTTLR
+2181 GVLNGTAIR

-2209 VSLQKRSFTFEF
+2209 ASLQKRSFTFEF
-2221 WAKFNPTGVEQT
+2221 WAKFNSTGNEQT
-2233 VISQGTDAVQKM
+2233 VISQGTDAIQKM
-2245 SIGFDAANKLKFAM
+2245 SIGFDATNRLKFAL
-2259 GGQIALSINPIT
+2259 GSQIALSTNPVT
-2271 LPTDWHHYVVVYDY
+2271 LPTDWHHYAVVYDY

-2299 GTNNNFLVDYIG
+2299 GTNNNFLVDYLG
-2311 SGKLAFGKALPA
+2311 TGKLAFGKALPA

-2346 ITVTMNKALS
+2346 ITVTMNKVLS

-2370 ATGAVASDDIRS
+2370 ATGTVASDDIRS

-2403 SSATNDNIKVSS
+2403 ASATNDNVQVSS

-2429 FWFNSTQSGVSTL
+2429 FWFNSTQPGVSTL
-2442 FSNGEGIATS
+2442 FSNGEGVATT
-2452 ADSLDAWTI
+2452 ADSLNAWTI
-2461 QKDAAGK
+2461 QKDAAGA

-2479 ASTTNYYDG
+2479 ASTTNYFDG
-2488 SWHHFALVMQRTGN
+2488 NWHHFALVMQRSAN

-2512 NSIQGISFNNLAG
+2512 NSVQGINFYNLAG

-2536 AGTTTTLSNYFDGK
+2536 AGPTTTLSNYYDGK
-2550 MDEFRLWNTAR
+2550 LDEFRLWSTAR
-2561 KAEQVKRDK
+2561 KTEQVKRDK

-2585 PFENY
+2585 PFESY

-2607 LETLTVTSQS
+2607 LKTLTITPQG
-2617 AATLIAQTPT
+2617 AASLIAQTPT

-2649 LTTNTSPDQLENVT
+2649 LSTNTSPDQLENVT
-2663 LDITVKNALDMHGNK
+2663 LDITVQNALDMRGNK

-2740 TSGTIAP
+2740 TSGVIAP

-2761 SIGDYDAEVSV
+2761 SIGEYDAEVSV

-2811 LKIDNVIATN
+2811 LKIDDVIATN
-2821 IGNKI
+2821 PESKI

-2868 IYDAASGL
+2868 IYDAQSGL

-2881 TPSLMFVDNDIV
+2881 TPSLMFVENDVV

-2907 ISRNIP
+2907 IARDIP

-2949 GITDYDQYDSGMG
+2949 GITDYDQFDSSMG

-2967 SQNGGYKNNQSYK
+2967 SSNGGYFNNQSYK
-2980 IKKAIADTLI
+2980 IKKAVADTLV
-2990 HIGARLN
+2990 HIGMRLN

-3028 GNYNAQTG
+3028 GNYNAVTG

-3043 EFAYYDNLIGWTGSL
+3043 EFAYYDNFIGWTGSL

-3073 TSTFSYP
+3073 TSSFSYP

-3087 MAQTTDVNQVA
+3087 MANQTDNNTNQVS
-3098 QNIFPFTPEQYSN
+3098 QNIFPFSPEQYSN

-3117 TSNICNDALDN
+3117 AGNICNDALDN

-3134 AFDNTNTLRGYAY
+3134 AFDNTNTLRGFAY
-3147 PTLVNSNYKFF
+3147 PTLVNSQYKFF
-3158 LTLYSNTDGEN
+3158 LTLYSNGNGESLN
-3169 LNIKYFNTTDGLVA
+3169 LKYFNTTDGLVA

-3192 TDALVGTP
+3192 TDALVGTL
-3200 SSPFIANVAVSEACH
+3200 SSPVLANVADSLACR
-3215 VVEITTGVNQID
+3215 VVEVTTSVNQMD
-3227 NSNTINVYPN
+3227 NVDAVSVYPN
-3237 PFEDNLTLTFTKS
+3237 PFEDNLILTFNKI

-3268 DIKDKKEFN
+3268 TIKDKKEFN
-3277 MNLDRNK
+3277 MNLDRSK
-3284 TNLAIGMYYIRLTGD
+3284 ATLAVGMYYIRLTGD
-3299 VNTQIK
+3299 VNQQIK

>member
-1 MKNPCLPKHKHK
+1 MKIKFLFTAFIIATLAFC
-13 RLNRVYTMWQLK
+13 
-25 NKHFRHMKLKLF
+25 NK
-37 LLPIILLNLFV
+37 
-48 YNTIDAQSVSFL
+48 YNAQSVTYL

-65 PLDYSK
+65 PINYSAV
-71 IFINGSGYDNG
+71 FTGDGNYNS
-82 TVCYFNKGKG
+82 TTCYFNKAKG
-92 MLTIGIE
+92 MLCLAME
-99 VQMDNV
+99 VQKDGL
-105 ASWEEQRVA
+105 ATWAESRVA
-114 LYYNG
+114 LFYG
-119 SWHQIFELWTG
+119 GTWHQVYEVWTG
-130 NPASFTSYPSW
+130 TPNTFTSNSAW
-141 DVNRFTTAGVY
+141 DVNRYATAGVY
-152 DKLGGDITKTKITER
+152 PSLPAVSNDSKIVEYNTSGG
-167 ANSAGFGSSFY
+167 AGSSY
-178 LKNLGFLSRYNGN
+178 LVNKGNLRRYNGN
-191 YLPQAGDVVNRITP
+191 YLPLAGDVVNR
-205 ADYTNFD
+205 TNVSQYANFSI
-212 LQTEAFTST
+212 QTIPFSNS
-221 YNYPVHDPAIS
+221 YNYPVSNPDIAT
-232 SGVQAVLNTYSRSH
+232 GVQAVSVGADRNH
-246 ADQTIGNLPGVG
+246 ANQNIGNLPGVG
-258 CFQESPGRY
+258 AYEPAGGRG

-273 VNLPPDMLESGN
+273 SNLPPDMLELGN
-285 FRVHLYQNA
+285 FRVHLYQNS
-294 NTANDR
+294 NTAHDR

-306 NNQNFMNN
+306 TNQNFMTN
-314 APISLTASQNLCG
+314 APLSLSASNNKCG
-327 KVTLNWGNG
+327 MVTLNWGN
-336 SNTLPTDGNLTLKT
+336 STNTMPTDGTMDLKT
-350 AIFRNGTFLAM
+350 VIFRDGNYLAM
-361 VNNSVNTY
+361 VNGNVSTY
-369 NDLTAAQDVE
+369 NDVTAAQDVT
-379 YQYSLRHVAFSE
+379 YQYSLKHVAWSE
-391 SGKTYWRSPVTSNVT
+391 SYHTYFKSPSCSNVS
-406 GFIKKSPDEPISA
+406 GNVKPSPDEPITTT
-419 SASIDKC
+419 ASIDKC
-426 NNKIDINW
+426 DNKIVLNW
-434 SYNGTNPDRFRINY
+434 GFNGVNPDRFRIDY
-448 STISTGTFAPLTTT
+448 STTSTGTYTTITST
-462 LSGGSRSYAHTGVTR
+462 LGGGTRSYTHTGLLR
-477 GQQLYY
+477 GQNYFY
-483 RIYAINTCSVFSTSY
+483 RLYAISSCSVLSTTY
-498 AVCDGISPAD
+498 ASCNGISPAD
-508 PAMATSVTATT
+508 PTMATSITAVS
-519 NTLTNTV
+519 NTVTNTV
-526 DLTWTDNANNETK
+526 DLTWADNANNETK
-539 YEIVRTDDEGN
+539 YQIVRTDDEGN
-550 TVLTQINAGASSYS
+550 TVLTDVNANQTVYNDAS
-564 DNAAAACRL
+564 AAACRL
-573 YTYKIRVYNDCV
+573 YTYKIRVFNDCV
-585 LSGITSVSSATAT
+585 LSGIVSTSQATVT
-598 LPPPSLGNT
+598 LPPPNLSNT
-607 FDATHKLTASKGYYS
+607 FNSTKKITASKGYFS
-622 NRVELQWSNNNGL
+622 NRVELSWSNNNGL
-635 NVDLFKIY
+635 NIDVFKIY
-643 RKQLGTALDSV
+643 RKQLGTLLDSV
-654 QISTAPAGSALYVDN
+654 QIAAPNAGSGLYVDN

-680 IIGVKNCNGSDLVTN
+680 IVGVKQCNGADLLTN
-695 ITSDIGFRNPT
+695 ISSDIGFRNPT
-706 GLVSGHIEYNG
+706 GLVSGHIEYTG

-723 AKVFVQQSGAVG
+723 AKVFVQQSGSSLA
-735 GNSLDFNNN
+735 GNSLKFSPT
-744 GTLTINDAATLEPG
+744 GTLSIADGVKLEPG
-758 AQLRCEFWLNPT
+758 AQMRCEFWLKPT
-770 TATGSIVNKGTAF
+770 IAATGNILNKANAF
-783 SFSHNGTNWVASIT
+783 SFSYNGTNWVAGIYTGGTQKTVTVPT
-797 ASAAASVTIPTSS
+797 ASVIIN
-810 VSVGNW
+810 NW
-816 NHIAMIYNGSVF
+816 NHVAMVYTGSAFKIFMNGVYS
-828 KTFINGIFSGSV
+828 SSV

-846 TDNTNNLVFGSA
+846 DDNANNLVFGGA
-858 TSDFYLD
+858 TTDFYLD
-865 EFRLMGQAASDSII
+865 EFRLLGQSQTDSVI
-879 SVESN
+879 SVEAN
-884 RILNGDETGFNCNL
+884 RILNGDEASFKCNL
-898 HFNEA
+898 HFNEN

-915 TFFNGNHGTMSTNV
+915 NFFNENHAAFTNTNV
-929 SWSTNKPTSSQL
+929 AWSADIPTSSQL

-953 LVTGIQYLGTGE
+953 VVSGIQYIGSGE
-965 NFNLVPSYV
+965 NFNLVPNYQ
-974 THSFTPNSRS
+974 THAFTPNSRA

-989 GSFVY
+989 GTNVF
-994 NNQDFIDNSS
+994 NNQDFIDISS
-1004 FSVTGT
+1004 FPVTGS
-1010 LFYKNTTCAVPD
+1010 LFYKGTTCAVSD

-1031 IISGGQQVKTDANGT
+1031 MISGGQQVKTDANGT
-1046 FSITVPIGNHYIGIE
+1046 FSISVPIGNHYIGIE

-1076 GTRNFQAPVSGIQ
+1076 GTHNFQAPISGIT
-1089 FLDSTLRK
+1089 FRDSTLRK

-1124 AYIKLASPSSS
+1124 AYIELASPLTGA
-1135 SPCFTTSVITNTL
+1135 PCFTTAVITNTV
-1148 TGEYEFNIPPVQYEI
+1148 TGEYEFNIPPVQYKI
-1163 AQAYVMSNSLT
+1163 TQAYVMTNSVNINIAT
-1174 ISMTVPNSLKFQS
+1174 PNSLKFPS
-1187 NTFDLTNTIFE
+1187 NTFDLTNTIF
-1198 KTEKDSLFV
+1198 KTTEKDSIFV
-1207 TLGTGTNQRDSLI
+1207 TLGSGSTLRDSLI
-1220 GIDSVSY
+1220 DIDSVSF

-1238 PTLGLSD
+1238 PTLGLTD
-1245 TIGGRFIG
+1245 TLGNRFIG
-1253 EKYVTLP
+1253 EKFVTLP
-1260 TTPSSTVSIIP
+1260 TTPASTVSVIP
-1271 SSTSNWGPLNFPVF
+1271 SSTSNWGPLGFPVF
-1285 KQGNRYKAKITAVQ
+1285 KQKNYYKARITAVQ
-1299 TYTNGDTPSMVD
+1299 TYTNSDTPSMVD
-1311 TVKLNGLVTIAN
+1311 TVKLNGLVTVAN
-1323 NLVDGID
+1323 NLIDGVD
-1330 PTPNVSLN
+1330 PNPNVSLN
-1338 NGVAYYSFTC
+1338 NGVAYYPFIC

-1371 TPEGQPTYS
+1371 TPEGQPSYS

-1397 AYVTGAL
+1397 AYVLGAL

-1439 TSKVENIYNGGGVN
+1439 TTKVENIYNGGGVN
-1453 QELSTEI
+1453 QELSAEI

-1515 NVGAK
+1515 NVGAS

-1547 TMVECVGPTIGG
+1547 TLIECVGPNIGG
-1559 YRLAKIS
+1559 FRLAKIS

-1609 TSVVPVSD
+1609 TSVVSPSD

-1630 SPSSTTPA
+1630 TPSSTTPA
-1638 VFEKAFDRSG
+1638 VYEKALDRTG

-1653 NYATGTNTVITYINN
+1653 NYATGTNTVVTYVNN
-1668 NVFPP
+1668 NTIP
-1673 AVSTATLPIEVED
+1673 ASVSTATLPIEVED

-1706 KEKYQCVNNLAGS
+1706 KEKHQCVNNIAGT

-1727 SAVLN
+1727 SAILN
-1732 NAYTVSFEDTEE
+1732 NAYTVSFEDAEE
-1744 KSFEYSQDA
+1744 KSFEFSQDA

-1780 SVTQSTTTTTENTF
+1780 SVNTSTAITTENTF

-1820 VTRGGQT
+1820 ITRGGQT

-1832 DKVVLHYF
+1832 DALVLHYY
-1840 DPTNPSAWISSHTYN
+1840 DPAAPTAWISSHTYN
-1855 ENGFHTLSPATIK
+1855 AAGFQTIAPATIR
-1868 REVPDIVI
+1868 REVPDIII

-1881 STKYNIPSNQAAS
+1881 STKFNIPSNQLAS

-1906 VNNSVDLQV
+1906 VNNAVDLQV
-1915 RIESTSN
+1915 RVESTSN

-1936 DVFNIPSGGSVNK
+1936 DIFNIPSGGSVNK
-1949 VLTVERGPVEIEYD
+1949 VLTVERGPIEIEYD

-1990 CTDLAIT
+1990 CTDLGIM

-2010 SLQNIVIGDY
+2010 SLQNLIIGDY
-2020 NYNYGAAINSSTL
+2020 NYNYGAALNTSTL

-2042 FEKIGYEIKPSNT
+2042 FEKIGFEIKPSN
-2055 STWLQIQE
+2055 SSSWLQIQE
-2063 FYKYPTA
+2063 FYKYPAA

-2087 YSWSVTPN
+2087 YSWSVTPAS
-2095 NYADGNYEIRAVSS
+2095 YADGNYEIRGVSS

-2142 ADGILDPNDDISI
+2142 GDGILDPNDDISI

-2167 YAPISNPGSTFDIR
+2167 YAPISNPNSTFDIR
-2181 GVLNGTTLR
+2181 GVLNGTAIR

-2209 VSLQKRSFTFEF
+2209 ASLQKRSFTFEF
-2221 WAKFNPTGVEQT
+2221 WAKFNPTGAEQT

-2245 SIGFDAANKLKFAM
+2245 SIGFSAANELKFAL
-2259 GGQIALSINPIT
+2259 GSQIALSTNPIT
-2271 LPTDWHHYVVVYDY
+2271 LPTDWHHYAVVYDY
-2285 PNADASLFVDGALA
+2285 PNADVSLFVDGALA
-2299 GTNNNFLVDYIG
+2299 GTNNNFLVDYLG
-2311 SGKLAFGKALPA
+2311 TGKLAFGKALPA

-2346 ITVTMNKALS
+2346 ITVTMNKVLS
-2356 RNQSGLVYNWKMDE
+2356 RNQSGLLYNWKMDE
-2370 ATGAVASDDIRS
+2370 ATGTVSADDIRS

-2403 SSATNDNIKVSS
+2403 TSASNDHIQVSS

-2429 FWFNSTQSGVSTL
+2429 FWFNSTQPGVSTL
-2442 FSNGEGIATS
+2442 FSNGEGIATT

-2461 QKDAAGK
+2461 QKDAAGA

-2479 ASTTNYYDG
+2479 ASTTNYFDG
-2488 SWHHFALVMQRTGN
+2488 SWHHFALVMQRSAN

-2512 NSIQGISFNNLAG
+2512 NSVQGINFNNLAG

-2536 AGTTTTLSNYFDGK
+2536 AGPTTTLSNYFDGK
-2550 MDEFRLWNTAR
+2550 LDEFRLWSTAR
-2561 KAEQVKRDK
+2561 KTEQVKRDK

-2598 LTPTFNNQS
+2598 LTPTFNNQA
-2607 LETLTVTSQS
+2607 LTTLTITPQG
-2617 AATLIAQTPT
+2617 AATLVAQTPT

-2649 LTTNTSPDQLENVT
+2649 LSTNTSPDQLENVT
-2663 LDITVKNALDMHGNK
+2663 LDVTVQNALDMHGNK

-2740 TSGTIAP
+2740 TSGVIAP

-2761 SIGDYDAEVSV
+2761 SIGEYDAEVSV

-2788 KGTAPTWT
+2788 KGIAPTWT
-2796 VNPANFN
+2796 VNPSDFN

-2811 LKIDNVIATN
+2811 LRIDNVIATN
-2821 IGNKI
+2821 PESKI

-2868 IYDAASGL
+2868 IYDAESGL

-2881 TPSLMFVDNDIV
+2881 TPSLMFVENDVV
-2893 GTVTSPITFVANTE
+2893 GTVTNPITFVANTE
-2907 ISRNIP
+2907 IARDIP
-2913 LNAGWTW
+2913 LHAGWTW

-2937 TSITPSNGDIST
+2937 TSITPSNGDVST
-2949 GITDYDQYDSGMG
+2949 AITDYDQYDASLG

-2980 IKKAIADTLI
+2980 IKKAVADTLV
-2990 HIGARLN
+2990 HIGMRLN
-2997 PDSAQAQIN
+2997 PDSVQAQIS
-3006 VVPGWNWIGYV
+3006 VVPGWNWIGFV

-3028 GNYNAQTG
+3028 GNYNAMTG

-3058 THMKPTLGYMLKSTG
+3058 TDMKPTLGYMLKSTG

-3087 MAQTTDVNQVA
+3087 MVQTTTANDLT

-3117 TSNICNDALDN
+3117 TSNMCNDALDN

-3134 AFDNTNTLRGYAY
+3134 AFDNTNTLRGFAY
-3147 PTLVNSNYKFF
+3147 PTLVNNDYKFF
-3158 LTLYSNTDGEN
+3158 LTLYSNGNGES
-3169 LNIKYFNTTDGLVA
+3169 LNIKYFNTTDGFVT
-3183 PTNTVITFA
+3183 PTNTLVTFA

-3200 SSPFIANVAVSEACH
+3200 STPFVAEVDDSLACRVVNIATSVNEIANTDAVS
-3215 VVEITTGVNQID
+3215 
-3227 NSNTINVYPN
+3227 VYPN
-3237 PFEDNLTLTFTKS
+3237 PFEDNLTLTFNRAIT
-3250 VNAKIELLDVLG
+3250 AKIELLDVLG

-3268 DIKDKKEFN
+3268 TIKDKKEFN
-3277 MNLDRNK
+3277 MNFDRTK
-3284 TNLAIGMYYIRLTGD
+3284 ANLAGGMYYIRLTGD
-3299 VNTQIK
+3299 VNQQIK